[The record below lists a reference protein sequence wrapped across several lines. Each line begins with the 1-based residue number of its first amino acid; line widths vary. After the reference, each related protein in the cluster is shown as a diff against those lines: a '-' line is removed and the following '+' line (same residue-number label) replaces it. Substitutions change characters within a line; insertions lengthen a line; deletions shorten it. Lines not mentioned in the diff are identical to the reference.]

1 MAVAPARPDTSDEES
16 MILDVVR
23 QLVKEKVEPRAAAID
38 ATGEYPQDIK
48 QLFAENDLLGIPF
61 PAEYGGLGGTFLTY
75 VKVVEEVSKACA
87 SSALIIAVQE
97 LGALP
102 ILIGGNEEQKR
113 KYIPKFASGEWVA
126 AYALTE
132 AGSGSDAAG
141 SMRTRARKDGDDWIL
156 DGTKIWITQG
166 SVADVVTVFAVT
178 IPPKGPPGSARFWL
192 RKACPASRSGSLKRK
207 WAFAGRQRSN

>member
-1 MAVAPARPDTSDEES
+1 MAVAPARPDVSDEES

-61 PAEYGGLGGTFLTY
+61 PAEYGGLGGTFLNY

-102 ILIGGNEEQKR
+102 ILIGGTGEQKR
-113 KYIPKFASGEWVA
+113 RFIPKLASGEWVA

-141 SMRTRARKDGDDWIL
+141 SMRMRARRDGDDYVL

-166 SVADVVTVFAVT
+166 SIADIVTVFVVT
-178 IPPKGPPGSARFWL
+178 DTEKGPNGISAFVVEKGTPGFSVGKL
-192 RKACPASRSGSLKRK
+192 
-207 WAFAGRQRSN
+207 